1 MFLYRD
7 KYLVFLYD
15 NFYPEIEK
23 LNLSLSE
30 NYFLHKFNNKV
41 VKIINKYE
49 SVFIELYEYV
59 INNQTIFNKYSPD
72 INKNTLFNLI
82 ISSKDIMLELLD
94 NNTNKLRGLE
104 ELIYFILN
112 NSNLQTE
119 LLNHVMTVYK
129 TDNDNINY
137 TPSIKNF
144 DNKEWDKL
152 DLVNISLLFVRGGFF
167 DKLSLLIID
176 IIDEIKS
183 LPQLIMNKLY
193 FVIYLFFN
201 MSDKKLRGFFNL
213 SIKIIDNK
221 KPILDNIVIKMLD
234 VLQSK
239 MIIKD

>member
-49 SVFIELYEYV
+49 SVFLELYEYV
-59 INNQTIFNKYSPD
+59 INNETIFNKYSPD
-72 INKNTLFNLI
+72 INKNTLLNLI

-104 ELIYFILN
+104 ELMYFILN
-112 NSNLQTE
+112 NPDLQNE
-119 LLNHVMTVYK
+119 LLNHVMTVYI

-137 TPSIKNF
+137 TPSVKNF
-144 DNKEWDKL
+144 DDKEWDKL

-167 DKLSLLIID
+167 NKLSLLLED
-176 IIDEIKS
+176 IINDIKL
-183 LPQLIMNKLY
+183 LPQPIMNKLY
-193 FVIYLFFN
+193 FIIYLFFN

-239 MIIKD
+239 IIIKD

>member
-1 MFLYRD
+1 MFLYKD

>member
-49 SVFIELYEYV
+49 SVFLELYEYV
-59 INNQTIFNKYSPD
+59 INNETIFNKYSPD
-72 INKNTLFNLI
+72 INKNTLLNLI

-104 ELIYFILN
+104 ELMYFILN
-112 NSNLQTE
+112 NPNLQNE
-119 LLNHVMTVYK
+119 LLNHVMTVYI

-137 TPSIKNF
+137 TPSVKNF
-144 DNKEWDKL
+144 DDKEWDKL
-152 DLVNISLLFVRGGFF
+152 DLVNISLLFIRGGFF
-167 DKLSLLIID
+167 NKLSLLLED
-176 IIDEIKS
+176 IINDIKS
-183 LPQLIMNKLY
+183 LPQPIMNKLY

-201 MSDKKLRGFFNL
+201 LSDKKLRGFFNL

-221 KPILDNIVIKMLD
+221 KLILDNIVIKILD